1 MHNYLDDNIIKELRQ
16 MSDEA
21 DLYWE
26 KLKEIATEWLNT
38 NIKNEKE
45 FQKLD
50 KDLDNIGI
58 NSHLKDA
65 IRTVATEYI
74 DNEIWK
80 Y

>member
-1 MHNYLDDNIIKELRQ
+1 MYNYLDDHKIKELRQ

-21 DLYWE
+21 DLYQE

-50 KDLDNIGI
+50 KDLDNIGL
-58 NSHLKDA
+58 NNHLKDA

-74 DNEIWK
+74 DNEIW
-80 Y
+80 

>member
-1 MHNYLDDNIIKELRQ
+1 MYKYLDDNKIKELRQ

-38 NIKNEKE
+38 SIKNEKE

-74 DNEIWK
+74 YIEIW
-80 Y
+80 

>member
-1 MHNYLDDNIIKELRQ
+1 MYKHLDDNKIKELRQ

-38 NIKNEKE
+38 SIKNEKE

-65 IRTVATEYI
+65 IRTVAAEYI

>member
-1 MHNYLDDNIIKELRQ
+1 MYKYLDDNKIKELRQ

-38 NIKNEKE
+38 SIKNEKE

-50 KDLDNIGI
+50 KDLDNISI

-65 IRTVATEYI
+65 IRTVAAEYI
-74 DNEIWK
+74 DNEIW
-80 Y
+80 

>member
-1 MHNYLDDNIIKELRQ
+1 MHNYLDNKIINELRQ

-74 DNEIWK
+74 DNEIW
-80 Y
+80 

>member
-1 MHNYLDDNIIKELRQ
+1 MYKYLDDNKIKELRQ

-38 NIKNEKE
+38 SIKNEKE

-65 IRTVATEYI
+65 IRTVAAEYI
-74 DNEIWK
+74 DNEIW
-80 Y
+80 

>member
-58 NSHLKDA
+58 NSPLKDA
-65 IRTVATEYI
+65 IRTVATKYI
-74 DNEIWK
+74 DNEIW
-80 Y
+80 